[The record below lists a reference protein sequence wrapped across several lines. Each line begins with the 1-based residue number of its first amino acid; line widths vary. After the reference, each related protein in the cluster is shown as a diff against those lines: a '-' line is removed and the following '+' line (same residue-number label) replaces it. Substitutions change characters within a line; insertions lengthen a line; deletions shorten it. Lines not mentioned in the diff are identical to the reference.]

1 MTVEKLDERSSELHK
16 IRLLV
21 GEDWDND
28 FSLAGTI
35 SVEST
40 RIECSRWPSSAPCC
54 ILKCCGG
61 SLRLLEYVKNN

>member
-1 MTVEKLDERSSELHK
+1 MAVEKLDERSSELHK

-28 FSLAGTI
+28 LSLAGTM

-40 RIECSRWPSSAPCC
+40 RIECSRWPSSAPC
-54 ILKCCGG
+54 
-61 SLRLLEYVKNN
+61 